1 MNEPKLGISL
11 RSNSRDASDFQE
23 RVHEVTSFNP
33 FSIELMGFAQDLII
47 DGSVVSQRIDKI
59 QNILDNFSGE
69 ITLHGPMVV
78 NFLDK
83 KENLNH
89 YEILAKAYIDVAHR
103 LGVTK
108 IIIHTGYCD
117 VDNDRSLR
125 EKYIL
130 QRNYLKRIGDFAA
143 KKNLLIYVENI
154 FPFSKSLHTALPSKL
169 SEEINLINHNNI
181 RACFDVSHAYLCC
194 EAFQS
199 DFMSNAVDLGSL
211 SDHWHV
217 HDSFGKLNFI
227 NSYLTKSEALALG
240 DGDLHLPVGEGNIPW
255 EKVISNIKP
264 TSDTVF
270 NIELNPD
277 FWRDLEKCVR
287 NTKKLIEFSKNI

>member
-103 LGVTK
+103 LGVAK

-227 NSYLTKSEALALG
+227 NSYLTKSESLALG

-277 FWRDLEKCVR
+277 FWKDLEKCVR

>member
-89 YEILAKAYIDVAHR
+89 
-103 LGVTK
+103 
-108 IIIHTGYCD
+108 
-117 VDNDRSLR
+117 
-125 EKYIL
+125 
-130 QRNYLKRIGDFAA
+130 
-143 KKNLLIYVENI
+143 
-154 FPFSKSLHTALPSKL
+154 
-169 SEEINLINHNNI
+169 
-181 RACFDVSHAYLCC
+181 
-194 EAFQS
+194 
-199 DFMSNAVDLGSL
+199 
-211 SDHWHV
+211 
-217 HDSFGKLNFI
+217 
-227 NSYLTKSEALALG
+227 
-240 DGDLHLPVGEGNIPW
+240 
-255 EKVISNIKP
+255 
-264 TSDTVF
+264 
-270 NIELNPD
+270 
-277 FWRDLEKCVR
+277 
-287 NTKKLIEFSKNI
+287 